1 VGIAARK
8 EAKTSSELYSL
19 EIWTFVSSVEYIIGR
34 EIMNVSEIMSEKP
47 VSIKEEQF
55 ITHARQLMRDYFLRS
70 LVVIDEDNRLVG
82 MLSDQDILRVT
93 STRSNVTVGGYAS
106 QSPTITPDMDIVKAA
121 KLMVQSRQNR
131 VPVVKSTT
139 DRTVVGILSN
149 VDILRNIEVPKNVPK
164 SLQEIMTK
172 KVRTCSPEDKV
183 GAVWGHMLETDYTGI
198 PVVSKKGE
206 PIGMITRRD
215 IIKSGA
221 ARIEI
226 EDERR
231 TRPNDS
237 PKVEKIMSTPTYTLS
252 EADSINSAIEM
263 IIRYDIGRITIVN
276 EKDKVSG
283 IVDRQDLLESI
294 VNVWPEKALDNRF

>member
-1 VGIAARK
+1 
-8 EAKTSSELYSL
+8 
-19 EIWTFVSSVEYIIGR
+19 
-34 EIMNVSEIMSEKP
+34 MNVSEIMSEEP
-47 VSIKEEQF
+47 VSIKEGDF
-55 ITHARQLMRDYFLRS
+55 VTHARQLMRNHLLRS
-70 LVVIDEDNRLVG
+70 LVVVDEENRLVG

-106 QSPTITPDMDIVKAA
+106 QSPTITPDMDMMKAA

-139 DRTVVGILSN
+139 DRTVVGILSS
-149 VDILRNIEVPKNVPK
+149 VDILRNVDVPKNVPRT
-164 SLQEIMTK
+164 LEAIMTK
-172 KVRTCSPEDKV
+172 KVKTCSPEDKV
-183 GAVWGHMLETDYTGI
+183 NTIWGHMLETDYTGI

-221 ARIEI
+221 VRIEV

-237 PKVEKIMSTPTYTLS
+237 PKVEKVMSTPTYTLS
-252 EADSINSAIEM
+252 ENDSIQNAIDI
-263 IIRYDIGRITIVN
+263 IIRNDIGRVTIVN
-276 EKDKVSG
+276 EKNKVSG

-294 VNVWPEKALDNRF
+294 VSVWPEKLLDNRF